1 MSCDLH
7 RCGVLLL
14 MLLWFVSRA
23 QAAEPRSFYE
33 GKTITLLIST
43 SLGLGRDQ
51 VSQRGRASEKNR
63 DDGYAT
69 TRSHKTHQR
78 DSKGI
83 GIGL

>member
-51 VSQRGRASEKNR
+51 VSQRGRASEKIE
-63 DDGYAT
+63 T
-69 TRSHKTHQR
+69 TVTQPPEVIKRIKEILKES
-78 DSKGI
+78 G
-83 GIGL
+83 